1 MALLPWTRV
10 MAKMIGLR
18 RAKNFRRANVS
29 MISEFVG
36 QTILR
41 WRVQSRRSTQ
51 LEDRPLL
58 AQVISIIDDDASV
71 REATQRLLRSLG
83 YIARAFASADEFL
96 RSSQVSDNSCLIT
109 DVKMPG
115 MSGVELQRHLQIRGC
130 HVPIIFITSF
140 SEESIRTQALN
151 AGAVCFLTKP
161 FDIRTLIKHLDE
173 ALKRRLGAPTSEF
186 LAPVQRT

>member
-1 MALLPWTRV
+1 M
-10 MAKMIGLR
+10 
-18 RAKNFRRANVS
+18 
-29 MISEFVG
+29 
-36 QTILR
+36 
-41 WRVQSRRSTQ
+41 
-51 LEDRPLL
+51 

>member
-1 MALLPWTRV
+1 M
-10 MAKMIGLR
+10 
-18 RAKNFRRANVS
+18 
-29 MISEFVG
+29 
-36 QTILR
+36 
-41 WRVQSRRSTQ
+41 
-51 LEDRPLL
+51 

-130 HVPIIFITSF
+130 HVPIIFHHVFLGRKYPDAGI
-140 SEESIRTQALN
+140 ECGGCLLPDQA
-151 AGAVCFLTKP
+151 FRYT
-161 FDIRTLIKHLDE
+161 DIDQASR
-173 ALKRRLGAPTSEF
+173 
-186 LAPVQRT
+186 